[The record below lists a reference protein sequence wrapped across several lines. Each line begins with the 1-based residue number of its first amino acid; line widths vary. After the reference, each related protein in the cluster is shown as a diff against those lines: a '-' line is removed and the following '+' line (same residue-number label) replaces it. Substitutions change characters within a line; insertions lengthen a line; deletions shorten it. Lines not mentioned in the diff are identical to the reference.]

1 MVKVVV
7 LFLHLLCIWAFDM
20 GAFLFLLCVSLHI
33 TTIPHGSGR
42 QADRK
47 AARARMES
55 WKLLLGFFA
64 FNWGAPGRWEK
75 GGREGGGGGQVGSQS
90 HPTPCGRV
98 LMVRFQESFLFVFV
112 PCTDRFQVLVGC

>member
-33 TTIPHGSGR
+33 TTIPHGSGG

-55 WKLLLGFFA
+55 WKLLLGFFLYST
-64 FNWGAPGRWEK
+64 GARRGVGRK
-75 GGREGGGGGQVGSQS
+75 EGGGGGMDKLGPSPIRPRVG
-90 HPTPCGRV
+90 
-98 LMVRFQESFLFVFV
+98 ES
-112 PCTDRFQVLVGC
+112 